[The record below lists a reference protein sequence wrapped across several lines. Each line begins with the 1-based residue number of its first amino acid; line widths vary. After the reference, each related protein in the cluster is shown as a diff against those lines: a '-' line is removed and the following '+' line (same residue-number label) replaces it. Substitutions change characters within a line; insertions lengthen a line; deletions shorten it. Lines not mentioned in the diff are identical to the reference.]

1 MATTLEVV
9 NDCLA
14 TMGETPL
21 NTLTEPHE
29 FKASAQRALSRAN
42 KSIQAVGWW
51 CNLEAATYVPG
62 PNGQIQLPG
71 DALKWQ
77 SGTRSSDKLLRSV
90 AKPWIIQRGNRLYDT
105 REGSYQITEEVTGE
119 LVRLVPFEE
128 LPLVLNEFIAAQAV
142 LRFQSNFDAD
152 NSKRAE
158 LTENWKVARIDARA
172 EQIRQAAV
180 NFRHSNSTLSR
191 IKSVTNAARRYI
203 GR

>member
-21 NTLTEPHE
+21 NTLAEPHE
-29 FKASAQRALSRAN
+29 FKASAQRMLQRAN

-51 CNLEAATYVPG
+51 CNLEATTYVPG

-77 SGTRSSDKLLRSV
+77 SGVRSSDRLIRGQ
-90 AKPWIIQRGNRLYDT
+90 AKPWIIQRGSRLYDT

-128 LPLVLNEFIAAQAV
+128 LPLVLNEFIAAQTV

-158 LTENWKVARIDARA
+158 LTENWKVARIDVRA

-180 NFRHSNSTLSR
+180 NLRDSNSTLSR